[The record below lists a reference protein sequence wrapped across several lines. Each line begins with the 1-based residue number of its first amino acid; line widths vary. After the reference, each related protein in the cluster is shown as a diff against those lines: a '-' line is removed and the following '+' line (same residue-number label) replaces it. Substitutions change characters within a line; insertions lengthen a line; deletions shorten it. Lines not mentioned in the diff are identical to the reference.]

1 MTTVLGST
9 GRIPADR
16 MAGAISPRPPSSG
29 TRGAAAVL
37 GAGVT
42 PWRANVNPR
51 AAGGGLIAGMPIR
64 SDGPPP
70 KPPKLPPGPRPCMA
84 PPARAGMPLMT
95 AKPRLIRTTSQRF
108 IGISQ
113 CTLAASRLA
122 LANHSCNPPTS
133 RGGDCWL
140 TFGIRMN
147 RIEGHPLVTDSFPE
161 FHELRA
167 APAAVHASR
176 CLGPIRE
183 DVVGAG

>member
-9 GRIPADR
+9 SRIPADR

-29 TRGAAAVL
+29 TTGAAAVL

-42 PWRANVNPR
+42 PWRANVNPG

-64 SDGPPP
+64 SDGLPP
-70 KPPKLPPGPRPCMA
+70 KPPTLPPGPRPCMA

-122 LANHSCNPPTS
+122 LANYSCNSTLHKSRRRLLTDFRHPYESYRGASTS
-133 RGGDCWL
+133 NRFFPRVSRAPCCSGGR
-140 TFGIRMN
+140 TR
-147 RIEGHPLVTDSFPE
+147 
-161 FHELRA
+161 
-167 APAAVHASR
+167 
-176 CLGPIRE
+176 
-183 DVVGAG
+183 